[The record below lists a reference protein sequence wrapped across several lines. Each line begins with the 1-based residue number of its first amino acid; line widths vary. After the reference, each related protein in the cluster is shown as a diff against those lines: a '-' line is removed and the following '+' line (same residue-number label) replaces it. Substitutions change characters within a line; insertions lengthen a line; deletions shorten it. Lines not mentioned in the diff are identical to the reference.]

1 MQMKLNVLLID
12 IENDFIIIISL
23 MNFDL
28 KSIILIKRTNNL
40 SNHSNCILDS
50 LKCVFNINQIKINK
64 TKTKAMVL
72 NVKIIKIMLI
82 QLTNFNDFFF
92 LEKSIK
98 CTVTI

>member
-1 MQMKLNVLLID
+1 MQMKLNVLLIG
-12 IENDFIIIISL
+12 IENDFIIISL

-28 KSIILIKRTNNL
+28 KSIILIKRTNNF
-40 SNHSNCILDS
+40 SNHSNFILDS
-50 LKCVFNINQIKINK
+50 LKCLYINQIKINK

-72 NVKIIKIMLI
+72 SVKIVKIMLI
-82 QLTNFNDFFF
+82 QLINFNDFFF